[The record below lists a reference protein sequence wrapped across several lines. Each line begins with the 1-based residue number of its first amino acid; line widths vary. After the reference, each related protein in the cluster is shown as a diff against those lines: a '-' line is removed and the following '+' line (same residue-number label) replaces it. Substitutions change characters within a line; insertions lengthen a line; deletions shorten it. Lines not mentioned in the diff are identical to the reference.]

1 MTTLD
6 VVIPTFNRA
15 PLLRRTL
22 ESLLAAD
29 PPAAISFAVTV
40 CDNRSTDDTRAVV
53 AEYQPRFAGRLQYV
67 YETVP
72 GRSAGRFVTSARQ

>member
-22 ESLLAAD
+22 DSLLAAD
-29 PPAAISFAVTV
+29 PPAAMSFAVTV
-40 CDNRSTDDTRAVV
+40 CDNRSTDDTRAVK
-53 AEYQPRFAGRLQYV
+53 GSRL
-67 YETVP
+67 
-72 GRSAGRFVTSARQ
+72 